1 MADAEGADRPGGRR
15 VTVAA
20 AFAFVAVMGVTAVV
34 AAFTR
39 SWELGLDWKSVSV
52 VFGVGIAVLG
62 GWVSLLS
69 KGLLRGRRWAKWA
82 MLVTFLLAAVAT
94 GAALLDTT
102 DRTLVN
108 PTAPVVHLVLPAL
121 LFVSAASVVTLVI
134 RDLVTRV
141 DDH

>member
-1 MADAEGADRPGGRR
+1 M
-15 VTVAA
+15 TVAA

-34 AAFTR
+34 AVFTR
-39 SWELGLDWKSVSV
+39 SWELGLDWKSVAV

-62 GWVSLLS
+62 GWVSLLGM
-69 KGLLRGRRWAKWA
+69 GLLRGRRWAKWA

-94 GAALLDTT
+94 GAALWDTA

-108 PTAPVVHLVLPAL
+108 PTTTPVGHLVLPAL